1 MTHLSVCAQFSKNTK
16 SGIFVFSLSS
26 RPSSLSFQFPLPRV
40 GLSFTGD
47 EPLPI
52 AFWCWLG
59 IFTPEDNLGC
69 KFLPCKAFF
78 QATSHP
84 YGRSVLSWET
94 VFHAVFFSKCMY
106 ALCSVF
112 FLEDDN
118 AYLRVNASKRAISMG
133 EIFHVPLDPVRAFVC
148 SYPIERIFLAVAL
161 WTGY

>member
-1 MTHLSVCAQFSKNTK
+1 MTHLSVCAQFSRNTK

-26 RPSSLSFQFPLPRV
+26 RLSSLSFQFPLPRV

-52 AFWCWLG
+52 ACWLG

-69 KFLPCKAFF
+69 KFPPYKAFF
-78 QATSHP
+78 PATSHP

-94 VFHAVFFSKCMY
+94 VFHAVFSANVCTHC
-106 ALCSVF
+106 CSVF
-112 FLEDDN
+112 FLEDAN
-118 AYLRVNASKRAISMG
+118 VYLRVNASNRAISMG
-133 EIFHVPLDPVRAFVC
+133 EIFHVPLEPVRAFVC
-148 SYPIERIFLAVAL
+148 SYPMDRIFLDGVVAL